1 MISNAYNANSNIL
14 NDINSGHRSKKFFV
28 IGLHFFIGQWQAC
41 ITGEWQPSLY
51 ATIWLGT
58 RKYKIMNH
66 SVSLVFFNGIQL
78 MNIEKI
84 LSMKLGE
91 IDKLDINIKIQRKL
105 DANMRSIN

>member
-1 MISNAYNANSNIL
+1 
-14 NDINSGHRSKKFFV
+14 
-28 IGLHFFIGQWQAC
+28 
-41 ITGEWQPSLY
+41 
-51 ATIWLGT
+51 
-58 RKYKIMNH
+58 MNH